1 MRTLGALIRTNMY
14 FITWLNKKTIFVG
27 LIFFFTVSSSHL
39 TNPVVFAASC
49 TTTSSNWADSS
60 LCGHGAMTTIIVTSH
75 DTALESKLAEYN
87 TQFGLPACTVENGCL
102 KIATPYGI
110 SNSNPSSNLD
120 LSPFVEQAHQTA
132 PGAKILVVEAKSI
145 SWDDKDDAASYA
157 KTLPEVVKVTSISYS
172 KVVMIIGLVLK

>member
-1 MRTLGALIRTNMY
+1 
-14 FITWLNKKTIFVG
+14 
-27 LIFFFTVSSSHL
+27 
-39 TNPVVFAASC
+39 
-49 TTTSSNWADSS
+49 
-60 LCGHGAMTTIIVTSH
+60 MTAIIVTSH
-75 DTALESKLAEYN
+75 DPALESKLAEYS

-110 SNSNPSSNLD
+110 SNSNPNPSSNLD
-120 LSPFVEQAHQTA
+120 LSPFVEQAHQIA